1 MTKLKSDYLR
11 EFLEYE
17 HDLKLFEMKIQ
28 DVHFW
33 HLIRNDVFFE
43 ITRQVFLLGHS
54 NHEKFSKRIKVINI
68 LKSIFSTLLHQPLL
82 FLKQKDILVINHPR
96 RVKSGDYFECI
107 YTDPILS
114 GLAISHYVF
123 EYSENFRH
131 KTPVLTSHLKYMDL
145 INLLAALE
153 KKIALRK
160 SKLSSTDH
168 GNLRKLFSQL
178 SARFKISLDIDFWLA
193 RVKNLVFE
201 FELKSRYINFMLK
214 RIQPRLI
221 LEVVH
226 YHPDTMLINHLA
238 KLHNIPTIEL
248 QHGTIDK
255 TTVPYFLPEN
265 SMSSYLPDELWVFG
279 QFWKDVT
286 SFPLDDHQIRVVGFP
301 YIERTFQDHKV
312 SPSNSGKTTI
322 LFLSQWTI
330 GGDLSKFASA
340 LSSRLDLQKFEIIYK
355 LHPAEFSNWRDTY
368 PELVES
374 DIKVVDD
381 RDHDLYYYFALADI
395 QIGVYSTSI
404 YEGLRFGLKTY
415 IYKIF
420 GYEQM
425 IDLLTEKA
433 VKAFANLEE
442 LIPMLD
448 ENKGVI
454 NYEYYWRKNA
464 RGSILAELSRH
475 TSYDNNLLLN
485 ESTE

>member
-114 GLAISHYVF
+114 DVEISHYVF
-123 EYSENFRH
+123 EYAENFKH
-131 KTPVLTSHLKYMDL
+131 KTPVLTSHLKYMD
-145 INLLAALE
+145 IVNLLVGIN
-153 KKIALRK
+153 KKFALRK
-160 SKLSSTDH
+160 KKLSSIEKEK
-168 GNLRKLFSQL
+168 LCSLFSQL
-178 SARFKISLDIDFWLA
+178 SARFKISLDVDDWLA
-193 RVKNLVFE
+193 RATNIIVE

-214 RIQPRLI
+214 KIQPRLI

-238 KLHNIPTIEL
+238 KLQNIPIVEL

-255 TTVPYFLPEN
+255 TTLPYFLPEN

-286 SFPLDDHQIRVVGFP
+286 SFPLDDHKIKVLGFP
-301 YIERTFQDHKV
+301 FIERTFQDQRV
-312 SPSNSGKTTI
+312 SKSNSEKTTI

-330 GGDLSKFASA
+330 GGELSKFASD
-340 LSSRLDLQKFEIIYK
+340 LSLRLDSQSFEIIYK
-355 LHPAEFSNWRDTY
+355 LHPAEFSNWNDTY
-368 PELVES
+368 PELVKS

-381 RDHDLYYYFALADI
+381 RDHNLYYYFALADI

-415 IYKIF
+415 IYRIF

-425 IDLLTEKA
+425 IDLITEKA
-433 VKAFANLEE
+433 VKAFTNLEE
-442 LIPMLD
+442 LIPWLD
-448 ENKGVI
+448 ENEGDI
-454 NYEYYWRKNA
+454 DYEYYWGKNA
-464 RGSILAELSRH
+464 KGNILAEISRH
-475 TSYDNNLLLN
+475 THHDNNILIN
-485 ESTE
+485 ESAE